1 MEELIESLK
10 TIAILLGMVFGIV
23 ALFRSK
29 KSDDSGDG
37 QKMGMIMSDLGYVKS
52 NTDEIK
58 AEQQRQ
64 RDTNTKF
71 AVELAEVAASAKQA
85 HKRLDE
91 HINGK
96 SKSTERE
103 GA

>member
-1 MEELIESLK
+1 MEIKDIISTL
-10 TIAILLGMVFGIV
+10 AILLGMVFGIV
-23 ALFRSK
+23 ALFRNK
-29 KSDDSGDG
+29 KSDDCGDG

-64 RDTNTKF
+64 RDTNTTF
-71 AVELAEVAASAKQA
+71 AVELARVDASAKQA

-91 HINGK
+91 HIGSKTRSAEK
-96 SKSTERE
+96 SDP
-103 GA
+103 

>member
-1 MEELIESLK
+1 MEQLESILSPL
-10 TIAILLGMVFGIV
+10 AILLGMVFGIV
-23 ALFRSK
+23 ALFRNK
-29 KSDDSGDG
+29 RTDDSGDG

-91 HINGK
+91 HIGAK
-96 SKSTERE
+96 SKPADK
-103 GA
+103 GD

>member
-1 MEELIESLK
+1 MEELVEGIK
-10 TIAILLGMVFGIV
+10 TIAIIAGLIFGVV
-23 ALFRSK
+23 ALFRNK

-64 RDTNTKF
+64 RDTNTNF
-71 AVELAEVAASAKQA
+71 AVELAEVKASAKQA
-85 HKRLDE
+85 HKRLDD
-91 HINGK
+91 HIGAKGK
-96 SKSTERE
+96 PEKDGT
-103 GA
+103 

>member
-1 MEELIESLK
+1 MEQLESIISTL
-10 TIAILLGMVFGIV
+10 AIILGMLFGIV
-23 ALFRSK
+23 ALFRNK
-29 KSDDSGDG
+29 KTDDSGDG

-64 RDTNTKF
+64 RDTNTRF

-91 HINGK
+91 HIG
-96 SKSTERE
+96 SKKQSEKDGT
-103 GA
+103 